1 MMKIQLVFLI
11 RTGLNFSFNYRKS
24 LIEEQS
30 QWDESTETDNEP
42 LVYPDPFYEPS
53 PEDIMMNFREASRY
67 H

>member
-1 MMKIQLVFLI
+1 MSKLQLIFLTK
-11 RTGLNFSFNYRKS
+11 TGFIFSVNSQATLTQRQNYS
-24 LIEEQS
+24 
-30 QWDESTETDNEP
+30 DELAEDTP